1 MEEKIVVTELDA
13 IRLKNLIICYSN
25 DKKTDTKNLKYLR
38 KEIERAEII
47 KSKQI
52 ASDIVTMN
60 SIVEIYNHHSK
71 KDITIK
77 VVYPMEADYRKGN
90 ISILSPLGSA
100 LLGYK
105 EGDRVCFDAPGG
117 NVEVHINSITYQPE
131 ANGHYQV

>member
-1 MEEKIVVTELDA
+1 MEEKIVMTELDA
-13 IRLKNLIICYSN
+13 LRLKNLIICYSN
-25 DKKTDTKNLKYLR
+25 DRKTDTKNLKYLR
-38 KEIERAEII
+38 KEIGRAEII

-52 ASDIVTMN
+52 APDIVTMN
-60 SIVEIYNHHSK
+60 SIIEIHNYQSNN
-71 KDITIK
+71 DLTIK
-77 VVYPMEADYRKGN
+77 LVYPTEADYKTGN
-90 ISILSPLGSA
+90 VSILSPLGSA